1 MSLAVA
7 AAVFTAVLALMGV
20 FGSPIIRWAAPTL
33 MRTPRIAVA
42 ALSAVLAL
50 WLLGIAAIGPML
62 AWVTTSSSALLP
74 GRAGEICQRC
84 LDAASPLAPQAGVE
98 TLVPA
103 IPLLGAPL
111 LLVAVLAVFA
121 ARSIVRRRASMRGL
135 CQRLSTAAPQ
145 TVHGV
150 PVIVVDDPQPV
161 AYALPGSCRGIVIS
175 ERLMQVLT
183 DDELAA
189 VLTHEAA
196 HLRQHHHLI
205 LNVLEAVSR
214 PLRGIPLVRT
224 ISDAVPHY
232 LEVAADNA
240 ARTRT
245 STAVLASA
253 LLKIGEAPKQP
264 DAAGL
269 GSLALHAAGTDRIRQ
284 LVAPQHSASTAMAA
298 ATVCAAGLVLMAV
311 SAAVHL
317 PYAHAVL
324 TGCFRI

>member
-1 MSLAVA
+1 
-7 AAVFTAVLALMGV
+7 
-20 FGSPIIRWAAPTL
+20 
-33 MRTPRIAVA
+33 
-42 ALSAVLAL
+42 
-50 WLLGIAAIGPML
+50 
-62 AWVTTSSSALLP
+62 
-74 GRAGEICQRC
+74 
-84 LDAASPLAPQAGVE
+84 
-98 TLVPA
+98 
-103 IPLLGAPL
+103 
-111 LLVAVLAVFA
+111 
-121 ARSIVRRRASMRGL
+121 MRGL